1 MESLQNPAAGRNSM
15 QKLVQ
20 NNKFWAGMSKASYL
34 APKKIVRPQ
43 SDHEGLLREAAK

>member
-20 NNKFWAGMSKASYL
+20 NNEFWAGMSKASCS
-34 APKKIVRPQ
+34 KK
-43 SDHEGLLREAAK
+43 DGEASKRS